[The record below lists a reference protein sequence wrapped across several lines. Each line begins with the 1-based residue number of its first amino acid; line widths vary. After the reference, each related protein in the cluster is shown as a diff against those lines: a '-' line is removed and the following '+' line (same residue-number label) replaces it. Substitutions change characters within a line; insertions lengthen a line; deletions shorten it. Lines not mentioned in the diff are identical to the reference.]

1 MMAPRMGVTIE
12 KELARL
18 IARIMTLAHTIAKP
32 LEEQVEA
39 GSTLVAQAEARRSI
53 STIGTVADVVLEQ
66 SLTAVIAISDQSRA
80 WLGDG

>member
-12 KELARL
+12 KVLARL
-18 IARIMTLAHTIAKP
+18 IKSSAILAHTIAKP

-39 GSTLVAQAEARRSI
+39 GSTLMTQAEPRRSI

-66 SLTAVIAISDQSRA
+66 SLTAVVATSDQSRA
-80 WLGDG
+80 